1 MSASASRSGRV
12 VRPAWAVVVAVAGT
26 GVGLLG
32 HALGGGSPDG
42 VLAALGPALL
52 VGLVAGLVVSTVAW
66 TTTRV
71 ALALAAQQ
79 VLAHGFS
86 WLGSRPGSVHPRLEH
101 LVVADPHA
109 GHDHVAALTPRM
121 VLAHVL
127 VAVVVGAALV
137 PAERAARLLVSWLR
151 RLVPAVLAPVAPG
164 PPHRIRV
171 RAARLCVPRLIH
183 LCVMRG
189 HAPPGVL
196 RLG

>member
-1 MSASASRSGRV
+1 MSAGARRSGRV
-12 VRPAWAVVVAVAGT
+12 VRPAWAAVVAVAGT
-26 GVGLLG
+26 AVGLLG

-42 VLAALGPALL
+42 VVAALLPALL

-66 TTTRV
+66 TTPRV

-79 VLAHGFS
+79 VLAHGLS
-86 WLGSRPGSVHPRLEH
+86 WLGSRPTSVHPRLEG
-101 LVVADPHA
+101 LVAADPHA
-109 GHDHVAALTPRM
+109 GHDHLAALTPRM
-121 VLAHVL
+121 VLAHAL

-137 PAERAARLLVSWLR
+137 PAERAARLLVSWLL
-151 RLVPAVLAPVAPG
+151 RLVPAASAPVLPG
-164 PPHRIRV
+164 
-171 RAARLCVPRLIH
+171 VPRLIAVRAVRLPVPRLVH